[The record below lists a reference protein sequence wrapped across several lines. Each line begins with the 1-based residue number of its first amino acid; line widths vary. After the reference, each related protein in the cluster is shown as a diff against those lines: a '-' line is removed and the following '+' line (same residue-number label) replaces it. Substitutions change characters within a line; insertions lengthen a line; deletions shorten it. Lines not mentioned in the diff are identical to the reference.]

1 MTCKELIN
9 NLQYSSGVKLN
20 LPLWEKE
27 FILTRAK
34 EENLNEKEMNI
45 LKTCIHND
53 MFVFSDKNIIYNL
66 LTGEAYNIHDICKK
80 YNINIYTLKY
90 KIKEKKCIN
99 GIPFS
104 FDCDDLPLLYKINA
118 ETLYYCKELNISR
131 MSSCWRKYFNDDKM
145 NLSSLIKGKTYKG
158 KFHFS
163 KKDIYLV
170 EVI

>member
-34 EENLNEKEMNI
+34 EENLSEKEMNI
-45 LKTCIHND
+45 LKKCIHND
-53 MFVFSDKNIIYNL
+53 MFVFGDKNIIYNL

-90 KIKEKKCIN
+90 KIKEKN
-99 GIPFS
+99 VSMVYHF
-104 FDCDDLPLLYKINA
+104 LLIV
-118 ETLYYCKELNISR
+118 
-131 MSSCWRKYFNDDKM
+131 M
-145 NLSSLIKGKTYKG
+145 
-158 KFHFS
+158 
-163 KKDIYLV
+163 IYLYCIRLMLKLYIIV
-170 EVI
+170 KS